1 MLTPAVVAG
10 PGSASASLRRLAT
23 RGTLWSLGGF
33 GSGQLIRFGTN
44 LVLTR
49 LLFPELFGL
58 MAVVYMF
65 TSAISLCSDLG
76 LGTNIVHNQRANEP
90 DFLAS
95 MWTLQ
100 VVRGLGLGV
109 ASVVLAPLVAGFYG
123 DDRLLWIVPGIGVTC
138 VIAGFNS
145 TRLLTSVRD
154 LELGGPT
161 RLESVAQVLSAGVA
175 IAWAWVNPTVWALVA
190 ASVASALIRLVLSHR
205 LPSQPRHRLL
215 LDRASLRAAFPF
227 GKWIW
232 LATLFTFLATQV
244 DRMMVGKLF
253 TLELLGIYGIALTLS
268 ELPRNVITVLSTNV
282 LYPTLTRVARERR
295 DELRD
300 SLLSVRWRVL
310 VALALAL
317 VLLAGFGDVF
327 VARLYDQRYA
337 AAAWM
342 LPVLALGVWPSVLA
356 HTMDPALL
364 ALGVPRFA
372 TYGHL
377 GRILFTLV
385 GIPLGYVVAG
395 LGGAVVIV
403 ALNDLPFYVSIA
415 RGLSQHRLSSAAQD
429 LKASL
434 LFAVLLF
441 LVLVTRASVG
451 LGFPIAGFGTVP

>member
-1 MLTPAVVAG
+1 MLTPAVVAA

-23 RGTLWSLGGF
+23 LGTLWSLGGF
-33 GSGQLIRFGTN
+33 GSGQLMRFGTN

-58 MAVVYMF
+58 MAIVYMV
-65 TSAISLCSDLG
+65 TSAISLSSDLG
-76 LGTNIVHNQRANEP
+76 LGTNIVHNERATEP

-95 MWTLQ
+95 LWTLQ
-100 VVRGLGLGV
+100 VVRGIGLGV
-109 ASVVLAPLVAGFYG
+109 MSVLLAPLVAGFYD
-123 DDRLLWIVPGIGVTC
+123 DDRLLWIIPAVGVTS

-161 RLESVAQVLSAGVA
+161 RLESVAQLVSAGVA
-175 IAWAWVNPTVWALVA
+175 IVWAWVNPTVWALVV
-190 ASVASALIRLVLSHR
+190 ASVASAVIRLVLSHR

-244 DRMMVGKLF
+244 DRMMLGKLV

-268 ELPRNVITVLSTNV
+268 EVPRNVITVLSTNV
-282 LYPTLTRVARERR
+282 LYPTLARVARERR
-295 DELRD
+295 HELRD
-300 SLLSVRWRVL
+300 SLLGLRWRVL
-310 VALALAL
+310 VVLAVTL
-317 VLLAGFGDVF
+317 VVMVGFGDVF
-327 VARLYDQRYA
+327 VARLYDRRYA

-342 LPVLALGVWPSVLA
+342 LPLLALGVWPSVLA

-364 ALGVPRFA
+364 AVGVPRYA

-385 GIPLGYVVAG
+385 GIPLGYLLAG

-415 RGLSQHRLSSAAQD
+415 RGLSHHRLSSAAQD

-434 LFAVLLF
+434 FFAILLF
-441 LVLVTRASVG
+441 LVMLIRAG
-451 LGFPIAGFGTVP
+451 LGLGLPVAGFGTGP